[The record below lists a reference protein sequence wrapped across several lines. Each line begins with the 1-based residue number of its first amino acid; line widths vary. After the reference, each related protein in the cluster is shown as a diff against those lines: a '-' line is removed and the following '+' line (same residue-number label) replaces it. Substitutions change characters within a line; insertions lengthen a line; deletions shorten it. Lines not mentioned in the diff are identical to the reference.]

1 MLVISYQ
8 CRATFCLYSSI
19 QLSSCS
25 LHIRNTDGIIHFDS
39 AFVFLHRS
47 NIHLIALLEEAEDC
61 APVNGEGVSEVL
73 YAKFKAHFPDVTIGR
88 PDRFY
93 STASRIIAP
102 TRPSLRGPCKM
113 SDEDLVAYK
122 SKKWVPRIRKGIKS
136 CMFDDFKKC

>member
-1 MLVISYQ
+1 M
-8 CRATFCLYSSI
+8 
-19 QLSSCS
+19 
-25 LHIRNTDGIIHFDS
+25 
-39 AFVFLHRS
+39 
-47 NIHLIALLEEAEDC
+47 EEAEDC

-88 PDRFY
+88 PDHFY

-136 CMFDDFKKC
+136 CMIDDLKYVNGLDYSLNATPTDDRKSEWHIP